1 MILFSSHFLI
11 VNYLLDTHAC
21 LWWLSGDKRLP
32 KAVRLEIFNNK
43 DDVCVSAASIWEI
56 ATKYRIGKLPSAKG
70 IISDIVRFIPLQGFK
85 PLSISVEDSLRA
97 GLLTSN
103 HKDPIDRMLVTQ
115 AQNRNLVL
123 VSNEKFFRQFDVR
136 LLW

>member
-1 MILFSSHFLI
+1 M
-11 VNYLLDTHAC
+11 NYLLDTHAY

-32 KAVRLEIFNNK
+32 KTVRLEIFDNK

-70 IISDIVRFIPLQGFK
+70 IISDIVRSIPLQGFK

-97 GLLTSN
+97 GLLISN
-103 HKDPIDRMLVTQ
+103 HRDPFDRMLIAQ

-123 VSNEKFFRQFDVR
+123 VSNENFFQQFDVR

>member
-1 MILFSSHFLI
+1 M
-11 VNYLLDTHAC
+11 NYLLDTHAY

-32 KAVRLEIFNNK
+32 KTVRLKISNNK

-103 HKDPIDRMLVTQ
+103 HRDPFDRMLIAQ

-123 VSNEKFFRQFDVR
+123 VSNEKYFQQFDVR